1 MPAAERLIY
10 FDHAATTPVAPEVL
24 EAMLPFFSER
34 YGNPSS
40 IHRLGRESAR
50 AIDQSRQDIAHLLNC
65 QPNEIVFTSCG
76 TEADNLALRG
86 VALAQ
91 QARGRGQH
99 LIVSAVEHK
108 AVLQTAFDLRD
119 RYGFT
124 LTVLPVDGDGLLS
137 LADFEAAL
145 RPDTVLISVMYAN
158 NEIGTIQPL
167 AQIGALARSRGIT
180 FHTDAVQAGGLLP
193 LDVEDLQVD
202 LLALS
207 AHKFYGPKGIG
218 LLYVRRGTSLW
229 SQVTGGSQETKHRA
243 GTENVPYIVGMA
255 AALTLTQMS
264 RVTNNAHQAILRDR
278 LINRVLREIPDVR
291 VSGHRTQRLPNHAS
305 FLLGGLEIQ
314 GVLMGL
320 DMAGI
325 AASSGSA
332 CTSAAQEPSHV
343 LTALGI
349 DPIAAAG
356 HLRLTLGHSTTDADI
371 EAVADAL
378 TPLVGRLRQMSA
390 GEQTGARL

>member
-1 MPAAERLIY
+1 MPAAQRVLY

-50 AIDQSRQDIAHLLNC
+50 AIDQSRQSIAHLLDC

-86 VALAQ
+86 AALAQ

-99 LIVSAVEHK
+99 LIISAVEHK

-119 RYGFT
+119 HYGFT
-124 LTVLPVDGDGLLS
+124 LTVLPVDRDGLVS
-137 LADFEAAL
+137 PADLEAAL

-158 NEIGTIQPL
+158 NEIGAIQPL
-167 AQIGALARSRGIT
+167 TQIGALARSRGVV

-218 LLYVRRGTSLW
+218 LLYVRRGTPLW
-229 SQVTGGSQETKHRA
+229 SQVTGGSQETRRRA

-291 VSGHRTQRLPNHAS
+291 VTGHRTQRLPNHAS

-371 EAVADAL
+371 EAVVDAL
-378 TPLVGRLRQMSA
+378 TPLVGRLRQMNA
-390 GEQTGARL
+390 GE

>member
-50 AIDQSRQDIAHLLNC
+50 AIDQSRQGIAHLLNC

-390 GEQTGARL
+390 GEQAGARL

>member
-1 MPAAERLIY
+1 MPAEERLIY

-390 GEQTGARL
+390 GEPVGTRL

>member
-1 MPAAERLIY
+1 MKPPIY
-10 FDHAATTPVAPEVL
+10 LDYNATTPIAPEVAA
-24 EAMLPFFSER
+24 AMRPWIER
-34 YGNPSS
+34 QFGNPSS
-40 IHRLGRESAR
+40 SHAYGRQAR
-50 AIDQSRQDIAHLLNC
+50 EAVTEAREAVAALIGAKAE
-65 QPNEIVFTSCG
+65 EIVFTGSA
-76 TEADNLALRG
+76 TEANNLALLG
-86 VALAQ
+86 VARAMP
-91 QARGRGQH
+91 AHKRH
-99 LIVSAVEHK
+99 LIVSAIEHP
-108 AVLQTAFDLRD
+108 AVMQPALHLRD
-119 RYGFT
+119 QGWD
-124 LTVLPVDGDGLLS
+124 LTVLPVDRDGLVS
-137 LADFEAAL
+137 LADLETAL

-158 NEIGTIQPL
+158 NEIGAIQPL
-167 AQIGALARSRGIT
+167 AQIGALARSRGVV

-218 LLYVRRGTSLW
+218 LLYVRRGTPLW
-229 SQVTGGSQETKHRA
+229 SQVTGGSQEARRRA

-291 VSGHRTQRLPNHAS
+291 LTGHRTQRLPNHAS

-371 EAVADAL
+371 EAVVDAL

-390 GEQTGARL
+390 GE

>member
-1 MPAAERLIY
+1 MPTANRTIY

-24 EAMLPFFSER
+24 EAMLPYFSES

-40 IHRLGRESAR
+40 IHRLGRETAR
-50 AIDQSRQDIAHLLNC
+50 ALDQSRHSIAHLLNC
-65 QPNEIVFTSCG
+65 QPQEIVFTSCG

-91 QARGRGQH
+91 RARGRGKH

-108 AVLQTAFDLRD
+108 AVLQTAYDLRD
-119 RYGFT
+119 HYSFE
-124 LTVLPVDGDGLLS
+124 LTVLPVDKDGLVTV
-137 LADFEAAL
+137 ADLEAAL
-145 RPDTVLISVMYAN
+145 RPDTVLISIMYAN

-167 AQIGALARSRGIT
+167 PALGALARARGIP
-180 FHTDAVQAGGLLP
+180 FHTDAVQGGGLLP

-218 LLYVRRGTSLW
+218 LLYVRRGTPLW
-229 SQVTGGSQETKHRA
+229 SQVTGGSQEAKHRA

-255 AALTLTQMS
+255 KALTLAQMS
-264 RVTNNAHQAILRDR
+264 RVTNNAHQAVLRDR
-278 LINRVLREIPDVR
+278 LINRILREIPDVS

-305 FLLGGLEIQ
+305 FLIGGLEIQ

-343 LTALGI
+343 LMALGV
-349 DPIAAAG
+349 DPVTAAG
-356 HLRLTLGHSTTDADI
+356 HLRLTLGHGTTDADI

-378 TPLVGRLRQMSA
+378 TPLVARLRQMTA
-390 GEQTGARL
+390 AYA